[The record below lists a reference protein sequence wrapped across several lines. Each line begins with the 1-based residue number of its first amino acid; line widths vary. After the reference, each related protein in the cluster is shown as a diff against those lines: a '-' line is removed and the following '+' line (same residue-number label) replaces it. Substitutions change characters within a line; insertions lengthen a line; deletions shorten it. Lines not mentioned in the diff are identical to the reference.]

1 MQKIIHN
8 LEQGS
13 RAWLD
18 FRANHFGASEAAAML
33 GISKYQTRTALLLSK
48 KTGITEEINEQK
60 QALFDKGHATEAL
73 ARTILENKLEDDL
86 YPAVYSKGKL
96 SASVD
101 GIDMAETFAF
111 EHKLFQQALFDS
123 INAGVLPDAY
133 QPQCQQALYV
143 TGARHLYFV
152 CSDGT
157 KENFAMMLVEPDA
170 NWIARIIQGWDQF
183 EKDLESFEAVE
194 YAEKVKAEPV
204 KALPALSIQIKGEVS
219 LSNLPRFKEAAEEYL
234 ADIKTDLETDDDFA
248 YAEANVKYLDEAE
261 KSLEQAKKAALS
273 QTADIDELMRT
284 IDHIKESM
292 RSKRLSLDKLVKS
305 KKEQIKADIVLK
317 GNNALA
323 AHVGALNAEIKPVV
337 LTIRG
342 NFAEAIKNK
351 RTVASLQDAVDTEL
365 ARCKIEID
373 AMASDV
379 RKNLAHLKEAA
390 EHHKALFADIS
401 TLALK
406 APDDFSAVVQIRLSE
421 EALRL
426 ARIEADAQA
435 RLELQAKAELNA
447 QAAPTQLAPQVLPAT
462 HQIDP
467 TRKAYSASK
476 EMTYTIEVD
485 DLLVLVKAI
494 TEGKA
499 PIQCI
504 QIDFDFLES
513 FAKTIKSSGQLFPG
527 VRSIASHSIAAHAA

>member
-13 RAWLD
+13 QAWLD

-73 ARTILENKLEDDL
+73 ARTILEGKLEDDL

-111 EHKLFQQALFDS
+111 EHKLFNKALFDS

-133 QPQCQQALYV
+133 QPQCQQVLYV

-157 KENFAMMLVEPDA
+157 EENFAMMLVEPDA
-170 NWIARIIQGWDQF
+170 DWIARIIQGWDQF
-183 EKDLESFEAVE
+183 EKDLESFAAVE
-194 YAEKVKAEPV
+194 YAEKPKAEPV

-234 ADIKTDLETDDDFA
+234 AEIKTDLETDDDFA

-323 AHVGALNAEIKPVV
+323 AHVSALNSEIKPVV

-342 NFAEAIKNK
+342 SFAEVIKNK

-365 ARCKIEID
+365 SLCKIEID
-373 AMASDV
+373 ALAADV
-379 RKNLAHLKEAA
+379 RKNLAHLNETAK
-390 EHHKALFADIS
+390 HHKALFADIS

-406 APDDFSAVVQIRLSE
+406 APDDFAAVVQIRLSE

-426 ARIEADAQA
+426 ASIEADAQA
-435 RLELQAKAELNA
+435 RAELQAKAELNA
-447 QAAPTQLAPQVLPAT
+447 QASPTQLAPQVLPAT
-462 HQIDP
+462 HQIEP
-467 TRKAYSASK
+467 TTKAYSTGK

-494 TEGKA
+494 SEGKA
-499 PIQCI
+499 PVQCI
-504 QIDFDFLES
+504 QVDFDFLES

-527 VRSIASHSIAAHAA
+527 VRSIASHSIAARAA

>member
-13 RAWLD
+13 QAWLD

-48 KTGITEEINEQK
+48 KTGITEEINKHK
-60 QALFDKGHATEAL
+60 QALFDNGHATEAL
-73 ARTILENKLEDDL
+73 ARTILEGKLEDDL

-111 EHKLFQQALFDS
+111 EHKLFNNELFDS
-123 INAGVLPDAY
+123 VNAGVLPESY
-133 QPQCQQALYV
+133 QPQCQQVLYV
-143 TGARHLYFV
+143 TGAKHLYFV

-157 KENFAMMLVEPDA
+157 EENFSMMLVEPDA
-170 NWIARIIQGWDQF
+170 DWIARIIKGWDQF
-183 EKDLESFEAVE
+183 EKDLESFQAVE
-194 YAEKVKAEPV
+194 YAEKPKAEPV

-248 YAEANVKYLDEAE
+248 NAEANVKYLDEAE

-292 RSKRLSLDKLVKS
+292 RTKRLSLDKLVKS
-305 KKEQIKADIVLK
+305 KKEQIKADIVIK
-317 GNNALA
+317 ANNALA
-323 AHVGALNAEIKPVV
+323 AHVNALNAEIKPVV

-342 NFAEAIKNK
+342 SFAEVIKNK
-351 RTVASLQDAVDTEL
+351 RTVASLQNSVDTEL
-365 ARCKIEID
+365 SLCKIEID

-390 EHHKALFADIS
+390 QHHKALFADIS

-406 APDDFSAVVQIRLSE
+406 APDDFAAVVQIRLSE

-435 RLELQAKAELNA
+435 RAELQAKAALEA
-447 QAAPTQLAPQVLPAT
+447 KSAPPQLAPQVLPVTQQSEA
-462 HQIDP
+462 P
-467 TRKAYSASK
+467 TKANRDSTLV
-476 EMTYTIEVD
+476 TYMAQVD
-485 DLLVLVKAI
+485 DLFALVKAVV
-494 TEGKA
+494 EGKA
-499 PIQCI
+499 PIGCI
-504 QIDFDFLES
+504 QADIEFLEEKARA
-513 FAKTIKSSGQLFPG
+513 FKKVGQLFPG
-527 VRSIASHSIAAHAA
+527 VKSIASHTVAARAA